1 MHSRIVGKFRMEGCG
16 HDFSLAHGDGI
27 LIALG
32 REDFYSFSDAF
43 NFRCANENHLGGRT
57 GEGAFTN
64 GAVDLSSIGVAANA
78 DVQGAESGLPGIFY
92 FTGQQDGAGA
102 GAEGWLHAHELF
114 ELFESSFSEQLEE
127 GAGFAPGNHESVD
140 FVELLGLFYEHD
152 FSPQLLE
159 PAAVRIEISLQGED
173 TDFHKTTTTEGTK
186 DHRGCTAR
194 LPV

>member
-27 LIALG
+27 LIFALG

-78 DVQGAESGLPGIFY
+78 DVQGAESGLPGSFY
-92 FTGQQDGAGA
+92 FTGQADGAGA

-114 ELFESSFSEQLEE
+114 ELVESSFSQQLEE
-127 GAGFAPGNHESVD
+127 GAGFAAGDDEAVD
-140 FVELLGLFYEHD
+140 LVQLLGFLDEHNFGAQLF
-152 FSPQLLE
+152 E
-159 PAAVRIEISLQGED
+159 PAPVRIEISLQG
-173 TDFHKTTTTEGTK
+173 
-186 DHRGCTAR
+186 
-194 LPV
+194 

>member
-1 MHSRIVGKFRMEGCG
+1 MNARVVGELRMEGCG

-27 LIALG
+27 LIFALG
-32 REDFYSFSDAF
+32 GDDFYVLPDAF

-78 DVQGAESGLPGIFY
+78 DVQGAEPGLPGIFY

-127 GAGFAPGNHESVD
+127 GAGFAAGDDETVD
-140 FVELLGLFYEHD
+140 FVELLGLFYGHD

-159 PAAVRIEISLQGED
+159 PFAVRVEIALQG
-173 TDFHKTTTTEGTK
+173 
-186 DHRGCTAR
+186 
-194 LPV
+194 